1 MIPLSIL
8 RDDPDRVKKSLE
20 SKGASIDLDILLKVD
35 QDHRSAI
42 TELDAL
48 RAEKNK
54 VSETIAVLKRKG
66 ENAETEIQSMRILGD
81 SIDKLESSLQ
91 VLKENLNSQLIEL
104 PNLPDGSV
112 PVGDDPSQNTVI
124 REWGEKPDPEKNY
137 LTHLDIGKNLNIF
150 DMERGSKISGS
161 GFPLYMDDG
170 ARLERAFI
178 NFMLDHH
185 TAFIEVF
192 PPFLTQSSSALTC
205 GQLPK
210 FAEDMYSTEGGSL
223 WLIPTAE
230 VPLTNIH
237 QDEILEEN
245 SLPKYYKAY
254 SACFRREAGSY
265 GKDTR
270 GLLRVHQFNK
280 VELVKFVKPDT
291 SYDELESLTLQA
303 ESVLQ
308 ALGLHYRVVEL
319 CTGDLSFA
327 AAKCYDIEIWAPGE
341 RRWLE
346 VSSCS
351 NFESFQARR
360 GNIRYR
366 RTSDNKVDFVHT
378 LNGSG
383 VATPRLMVALL
394 ETYQS
399 EKGTVSIPEA
409 LQSYMGKEVIG

>member
-1 MIPLSIL
+1 MIPISIL
-8 RDDPDRVKKSLE
+8 RENPDRAKKSLE
-20 SKGASIDLDILLKVD
+20 SKGASIDLGALLKLD
-35 QDHRSAI
+35 QEHRSAI
-42 TELDAL
+42 TDLDIL

-54 VSETIAVLKRKG
+54 VSEKIAVLKRKG
-66 ENAETEIQSMRILGD
+66 ENAETDIQSMRKVGD
-81 SIDKLESSLQ
+81 SINVAESSLNA
-91 VLKENLNSQLIEL
+91 LKEKLNAQLIEI
-104 PNLPDGSV
+104 PNFPDGTV
-112 PVGDDPSQNTVI
+112 PVGDDPSQNSVV
-124 REWGEKPDPEKNY
+124 REWGEKPDPKKNY
-137 LTHLDIGKNLNIF
+137 LSHLDIGKNLNLF

-161 GFPLYMDDG
+161 GFPLYMNDG
-170 ARLERAFI
+170 ARLERALI

-185 TAFIEVF
+185 TEFTEVF
-192 PPFLTQSSSALTC
+192 PPFLTQSSAPLTC

-210 FAEDMYSTEGGSL
+210 FSEDMYSTEDGNL

-237 QDEILEEN
+237 QDEILDEDL
-245 SLPKYYKAY
+245 LPKNYKAY

-280 VELVKFVKPDT
+280 VELVKFVTPET

-327 AAKCYDIEIWAPGE
+327 AAKCYDIEIWTPGE
-341 RRWLE
+341 GRWLE

-366 RTSDNKVDFVHT
+366 RISDNKVDYVHT

-394 ETYQS
+394 ETFQT
-399 EKGTVSIPEA
+399 ENGTVFIPEA
-409 LQSYMGKEVIG
+409 LQSYMGKGVIG